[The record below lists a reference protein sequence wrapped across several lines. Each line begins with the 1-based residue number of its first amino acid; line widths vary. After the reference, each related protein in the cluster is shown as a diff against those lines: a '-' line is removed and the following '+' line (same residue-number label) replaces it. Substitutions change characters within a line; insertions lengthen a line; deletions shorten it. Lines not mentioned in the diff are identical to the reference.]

1 MLLLFF
7 HLHSGIIGFH
17 YPFPLPCKLFR
28 NKDHHL
34 TLGLINYR
42 HKQHMSS
49 QPYLRIVC
57 RLGQILPVTSDK
69 QSESQEG
76 SGGLAWRTGAYQ
88 ATLPLPFWTGQVR
101 ENKMENN
108 SYVKIRHF
116 TKAKVCAHISK
127 DKKTPYSLLPMSKQC
142 SATSQEAGLQHM
154 LQLLWKANTVNNQ
167 CSPFFLL

>member
-108 SYVKIRHF
+108 SYIKIRHF

-127 DKKTPYSLLPMSKQC
+127 DKKTPLFSTSHEQAMFSHLPGSRAAAHVAVALEGKHC
-142 SATSQEAGLQHM
+142 
-154 LQLLWKANTVNNQ
+154 K
-167 CSPFFLL
+167 